1 MREAPYI
8 VAGFSDADMIW
19 LLSMG
24 SLRTLKPAEMLV
36 ERGRAVTDL
45 FFVMRGALAVQLA
58 DGRIVATLTEGD
70 VVGEMSFVE
79 QHPPSTTVKATDRAE
94 VLGIPRG
101 VILERFDREPAFA
114 ARFYRGIGVFLSDR
128 LRQTTAAL
136 HGAEADHPAPAAV
149 AAAGDRFRRL
159 TRLLGGRGG

>member
-1 MREAPYI
+1 MRKAPYI
-8 VAGFSDADMIW
+8 AAGFSDADMVW

-24 SLRTLKPAEMLV
+24 GLRTLKPGEVLV
-36 ERGRAVTDL
+36 ERGRAVSDL
-45 FFVMRGALAVQLA
+45 YFVMGGALAVLLQ
-58 DGRIVATLTEGD
+58 DGRAVATLTEGD
-70 VVGEMSFVE
+70 VVGEMSFVA
-79 QHPPSTTVKATDRAE
+79 QHPPSTRVKAVDRAE

-114 ARFYRGIGVFLSDR
+114 ARFYRALGVFLSDR

-136 HGAEADHPAPAAV
+136 HGGEAEHPAPTAV

-159 TRLLGGRGG
+159 TGFLRRAG